1 MAFDAL
7 ISSQEFVMAAVLKN
21 PEVLQCI
28 ELQDV
33 DFVETLL
40 FPTQSGDQG
49 PAVIRD
55 RSYWY

>member
-1 MAFDAL
+1 
-7 ISSQEFVMAAVLKN
+7 MAAVLKN

-40 FPTQSGDQG
+40 FPTQSGLFWTCGDSC
-49 PAVIRD
+49 AVIRD
-55 RSYWY
+55 RSY